1 MDFDNNQNGYA
12 PLKPNNGKLFKNKDK
27 VTGDNKP
34 DYSGPW
40 CDERGDEAQ
49 IAMYLHKSKKGETY
63 MKVRVTEKWTP
74 TQAQV
79 SQQAPTPPSMPDD
92 FEQTATSSLEDDFLG
107 DNGRF

>member
-27 VTGDNKP
+27 VAGDNKP

-49 IAMYLHKSKKGETY
+49 ISMWLNTSKKGDRY
-63 MKVRVTEKWTP
+63 MNVQVKEKWTP
-74 TQAQV
+74 PQQAQAT
-79 SQQAPTPPSMPDD
+79 QQAPTSPPMPDD
-92 FEQTATSSLEDDFLG
+92 WLEEQDIKEQFLG
-107 DNGRF
+107 DTGKF